1 MPIKKKGLGKGL
13 DSLIPDNKSMKSVTS
28 EKTVESKEDAAA
40 KSGVQVMKINEVEPN
55 RDQPRKN
62 FDEDALLELSDSI
75 KQFGVLQ
82 PLLVRDHCGRK
93 KMESCK
99 TCRSKRG
106 SCD

>member
-75 KQFGVLQ
+75 KQLVCYSHCLFEKEKITMRSLRAKEDGELQ
-82 PLLVRDHCGRK
+82 NLP
-93 KMESCK
+93 E
-99 TCRSKRG
+99 
-106 SCD
+106 